1 MIYSEALR
9 STIEPVWSR
18 LLVHEKQEALQ
29 AIESHI
35 AAFEGRNE
43 RIVSIENMGEGYYGY
58 YNHSDSAHI
67 HVSPYALRTPDEAIK
82 TVLHEG
88 RHAYQHDCIDHN
100 EGFPQPILDQF
111 RDGFD
116 NYISPEENF
125 KAYANNFTEIDA
137 EDFAEKQSRLLNM
150 EREAVL
156 REQQANSEDRK
167 LDFTSSAIPRKSE
180 RMEALDWNSRS
191 ASNLSENVS
200 RGYDWANQ
208 STFPELGREME
219 KVMGGSESETIAHNL
234 HEIPMS
240 PHDFQQYNQYY
251 HSDEVASR
259 PSEYQRG
266 MGICLRNMATSLS
279 EGNES
284 AYYES
289 RDRFLDI
296 DSYYRSFEQ
305 TQESEFS
312 TSEVNARKTSP
323 EGHET
328 DDIQKARSRAVKE
341 AWEKEADRVR
351 EGRGTWDWTVEQQAE
366 LLSRSHTNNP
376 GVSGFEGSHMLSAKD
391 YPEHAGN
398 PDNIQLIP
406 TIAHYDGVHERNP
419 REHTPNGIYN
429 AETGEVM
436 PIEDGKIP
444 ALREIELTDRYDPE
458 QKNFHDA
465 NPDFEQSGAGRREGF
480 KDTKERHSEKSIKS
494 EHAESEENDS
504 KESRT
509 HADHIETALH
519 SDASHSEDNDKDKER
534 SETEK
539 NTASL
544 ETEERSRDAKSN
556 HEMNMAPNETES
568 RSRAEHSDHEMNMAP
583 NEAESR
589 SRAEHSDHEMNMAP
603 NEAESRSRAEHS
615 DHEMNMAP
623 NETESRSHAEH
634 PDHEMNMAQNETEAR
649 GRAEHPDHDMNM
661 EPTKS
666 DERSRIEGPDRAT
679 NTDPGKKKDA
689 RPEHESDR
697 SEAKQ
702 DESHQQSNDQ
712 PQTDNNDKSSV
723 ESNTQE
729 QGISW

>member
-1 MIYSEALR
+1 MIYSEALK

-43 RIVSIENMGEGYYGY
+43 RMVSIENMGEGYYGY

-150 EREAVL
+150 ERAAILKE
-156 REQQANSEDRK
+156 EQAHSEDRK
-167 LDFTSSAIPRKSE
+167 HDFTSSAILRDSVKTEAFDRNTMPVSNHSE
-180 RMEALDWNSRS
+180 S
-191 ASNLSENVS
+191 VS
-200 RGYDWANQ
+200 SSYDWANQ

-219 KVMGGSESETIAHNL
+219 KVMGGSETETIAHNL

-240 PHDFQQYNQYY
+240 YHDFQQYNQYY
-251 HSDEVASR
+251 YSDEVASR

-305 TQESEFS
+305 TQDNEFS

-323 EGHET
+323 EEHET
-328 DDIQKARSRAVKE
+328 DNIQKARSRAVKE
-341 AWEKEADRVR
+341 AWEKEADRIR

-366 LLSRSHTNNP
+366 LLIRSHTNNP

-429 AETGEVM
+429 AETGEVI
-436 PIEDGKIP
+436 PIEDGIIP
-444 ALREIELTDRYDPE
+444 TLREIELTDRYDPE

-465 NPDFEQSGAGRREGF
+465 HPDFEQSGVGRREGYR
-480 KDTKERHSEKSIKS
+480 DTKERHPEKSIKS
-494 EHAESEENDS
+494 EHAELEENES
-504 KESRT
+504 KKSPT
-509 HADHIETALH
+509 HAEHIETALH
-519 SDASHSEDNDKDKER
+519 MEASHGEEDDRAKER
-534 SETEK
+534 SESEK
-539 NTASL
+539 NSSL
-544 ETEERSRDAKSN
+544 
-556 HEMNMAPNETES
+556 NETET
-568 RSRAEHSDHEMNMAP
+568 RSQ
-583 NEAESR
+583 
-589 SRAEHSDHEMNMAP
+589 
-603 NEAESRSRAEHS
+603 
-615 DHEMNMAP
+615 
-623 NETESRSHAEH
+623 AEH
-634 PDHEMNMAQNETEAR
+634 PDHEMNMAPREARAPSRAEHHEHKMNMAPNETEAR
-649 GRAEHPDHDMNM
+649 SRAEHPDHEMNM
-661 EPTKS
+661 APGETEDLSRAEHPNHEMNMAPGETEDRSRAEHPDHEMNMAPTTS
-666 DERSRIEGPDRAT
+666 DERSQIERPDREM
-679 NTDPGKKKDA
+679 NEVSSKNEHIS
-689 RPEHESDR
+689 PEHESEHP
-697 SEAKQ
+697 EAKQ
-702 DESHQQSNDQ
+702 AENHQQRNDQ
-712 PQTDNNDKSSV
+712 PQTDRNNDKFSA